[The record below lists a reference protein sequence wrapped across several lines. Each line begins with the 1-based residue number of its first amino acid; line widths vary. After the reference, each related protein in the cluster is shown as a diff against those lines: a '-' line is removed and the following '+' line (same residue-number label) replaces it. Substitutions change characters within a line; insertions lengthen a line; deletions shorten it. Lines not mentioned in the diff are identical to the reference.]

1 LSEAFPTPAI
11 NPGKKGG
18 SSNRAAG
25 LSRQPPASAA
35 LSSLAAAPAELLERT
50 LKELVRYYR
59 HSAAGRR
66 CHGIIHNLNA
76 PLQVL
81 SFQLE
86 ILAQKASEE
95 QSCLADLAAPAAEK
109 LGIMIAQRQQR
120 LKQMGQEIEN
130 LQIITRDLLRQAA
143 HEDQEDLLYLDL
155 NRLYR
160 DELALFQNNLFFKH
174 QVQTRFCFGADLPPI
189 YGHYLDFSQSFRNVV
204 ENALEAMEKVELRCL
219 TVETKLEGNR
229 RLIRIG
235 DTGCGIPAAM
245 ADRIFE
251 PFFTTK
257 DTAAYPRSG
266 LGLYMARRLLAPYG
280 GYFQAESGAGQTWIN
295 IILPTS

>member
-1 LSEAFPTPAI
+1 MSP
-11 NPGKKGG
+11 
-18 SSNRAAG
+18 SSAG
-25 LSRQPPASAA
+25 P
-35 LSSLAAAPAELLERT
+35 EGLLERA
-50 LKELVRYYR
+50 LRELVRYFR

-95 QSCLADLAAPAAEK
+95 QRYLAELASPAAEK
-109 LGIMIAQRQQR
+109 LGMLLAQRQQR
-120 LKQMGQEIEN
+120 LKQMSQELEN

-143 HEDQEDLLYLDL
+143 HEDQEDPQYIDL
-155 NRLYR
+155 NRLYQ
-160 DELALFQNNLFFKH
+160 DELALFQNDLFFKH
-174 QVQTRFCFGADLPPI
+174 QVQTRLCFGAALPPI

-204 ENALEAMEKVELRCL
+204 ENALEAMENVELRRL
-219 TVETKLEGNR
+219 TVETELEGNR

-235 DTGCGIPAAM
+235 DTGCGIPAAL

-257 DTAAYPRSG
+257 STAVNPRAG
-266 LGLYMARRLLAPYG
+266 LGLYMAKRLLAPYG
-280 GYFQAESGAGQTWIN
+280 GCLQAVSGAGQTWVT
-295 IILPTS
+295 IILPVS